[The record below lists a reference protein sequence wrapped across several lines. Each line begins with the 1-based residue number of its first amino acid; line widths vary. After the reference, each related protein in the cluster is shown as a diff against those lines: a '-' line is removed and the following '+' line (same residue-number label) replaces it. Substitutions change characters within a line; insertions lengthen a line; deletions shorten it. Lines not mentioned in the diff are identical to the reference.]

1 MNQVERRSNGRPT
14 KTQQLHIQSTLRE
27 YYERGMSAVFT
38 SKKTRIN
45 IKTVCNYFNEWTN
58 ELIHIEETDFV
69 LRQHREKER
78 SIINLE
84 YMIHKMYEHLELID
98 DEIKNYKKEKKPVPP
113 HLFSSKLQTLCNIKD
128 MTQTRGAL
136 GMSPTIDFNLQ
147 EYAAEMDARKE
158 GQVNTHENIN
168 YYKILDIKN

>member
-1 MNQVERRSNGRPT
+1 MSLVQRRSNGRPT

-38 SKKTRIN
+38 SNKTKIN

-58 ELIHIEETDFV
+58 ELKHIEETDFV
-69 LRQHREKER
+69 IRQHREKER

-84 YMIHKMYEHLELID
+84 YMIHKMYEHLEQID

-113 HLFSSKLQTLCNIKD
+113 HLFSSKLQTLCKITD
-128 MTQTRGAL
+128 LTQARGAI
-136 GMSPTIDFNLQ
+136 GIAPAIDFDMN
-147 EYAAEMDARKE
+147 EYAEKKSRKE
-158 GQVNTHENIN
+158 YPVNTHENVN
-168 YYKILDIKN
+168 YYKILNN